1 MRINKAQG
9 QTIWIVDA
17 YLIQDRYSL
26 MANST
31 LHCPEPPQRATPPS
45 SHEAQ
50 GEGLDQDFEEAKMT
64 NLKKN
69 HL

>member
-1 MRINKAQG
+1 
-9 QTIWIVDA
+9 
-17 YLIQDRYSL
+17 

-64 NLKKN
+64 NLKKTIYDVAIIIMTC
-69 HL
+69 